1 MGRMNTIIATES
13 LTIQNQSNFYVLV
26 IAFIELQIL
35 MGPQSK
41 KATVPKSPSRPTFQ
55 INSNPSVQFK
65 SSSPLYRV
73 WRGSKERNNK
83 RVNA

>member
-26 IAFIELQIL
+26 IAFIKLQIL

-41 KATVPKSPSRPTFQ
+41 KA
-55 INSNPSVQFK
+55 
-65 SSSPLYRV
+65 
-73 WRGSKERNNK
+73 
-83 RVNA
+83 